1 MPAIWRVP
9 GHIKIG
15 LGELG
20 AIYMGARRAC
30 ELHRANRTTELHSGV
45 LDDLDA
51 AFSTKRAPYCGTLFD
66 IECAFAP

>member
-1 MPAIWRVP
+1 
-9 GHIKIG
+9 
-15 LGELG
+15 
-20 AIYMGARRAC
+20 MGARRAC